1 VPYIIDMNQPKTTG
15 RFSPHT
21 TSELWDRAHCALA
34 ERRWSAAVGHLEAL
48 MGRADNADLL
58 SDAKAYGAPAHLV
71 QYLQDRI
78 DACNRHV

>member
-1 VPYIIDMNQPKTTG
+1 MTKT
-15 RFSPHT
+15 FSPHT
-21 TSELWDRAHCALA
+21 TSELWDRAHCSLN
-34 ERRWSAAVGHLEAL
+34 EKRWSAATQHLEAL

-58 SDAKAYGAPAHLV
+58 SDARAYGAPEHLV